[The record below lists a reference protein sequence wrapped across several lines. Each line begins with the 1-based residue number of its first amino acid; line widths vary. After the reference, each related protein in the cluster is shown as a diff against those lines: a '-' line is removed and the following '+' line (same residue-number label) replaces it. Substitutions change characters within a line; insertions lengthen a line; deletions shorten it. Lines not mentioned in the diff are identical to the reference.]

1 MDAIK
6 YAEGV
11 ISGEIVAPKY
21 VILQAKDFIE
31 IIKDRNELFV
41 LSDEKVKK
49 IRALLD
55 LMIMPKGLLAGR
67 AMSET
72 LAGYQWFFIIAV
84 LCVVYRDEPERRRYE
99 TALLEIARK
108 NFKTFT
114 IAIVFIILMLTE
126 PKYSKF
132 FSVAP
137 DATLSAEVKDAIKDI
152 LNASPKIKTYSGKN
166 RFSIWQK
173 RIDCILTESE
183 YKPLAFSRNRMDG
196 RLPKAFLADEVG
208 ALPNSYAIEAMRS
221 GQMGIQNKLGCI
233 ISTKYNTSNNP
244 FENEVAY
251 AKSVL
256 DGIDDDTS
264 YFALLYEPDDAKDWQ
279 SDDNILLHAN
289 PVAQELDFVWQDL
302 LNRRKKA
309 IAVES
314 VRENFLTK
322 HCNIIYA
329 GVGTEAYV
337 DINDLLSCRDD
348 SIDWSGRTVWLGV
361 DLAMTNDNTAV
372 TMVTEDDGLLLA
384 KTWFFIPEGRIDEK
398 NAFERLDYRQYIE
411 AGDVIPCGNKTV
423 DYNYIEAFIQEI
435 PSKYDV
441 EIQAIGYD
449 RWNALST
456 AQKLDRDFNTVEI
469 RQHSSTLHPPT
480 KLLAEKIANKEFRYS
495 KNPLLELNFSN
506 ARCVYDTNLNRY
518 ITKKKSQGK
527 IDGVASMINAVTLV
541 QLERFNGVDTSWAVQ
556 T

>member
-1 MDAIK
+1 LTFSSDK
-6 YAEGV
+6 TNSSFRSLT
-11 ISGEIVAPKY
+11 ISTK
-21 VILQAKDFIE
+21 
-31 IIKDRNELFV
+31 
-41 LSDEKVKK
+41 S
-49 IRALLD
+49 
-55 LMIMPKGLLAGR
+55 
-67 AMSET
+67 
-72 LAGYQWFFIIAV
+72 
-84 LCVVYRDEPERRRYE
+84 
-99 TALLEIARK
+99 
-108 NFKTFT
+108 
-114 IAIVFIILMLTE
+114 
-126 PKYSKF
+126 
-132 FSVAP
+132 
-137 DATLSAEVKDAIKDI
+137 
-152 LNASPKIKTYSGKN
+152 
-166 RFSIWQK
+166 
-173 RIDCILTESE
+173 
-183 YKPLAFSRNRMDG
+183 
-196 RLPKAFLADEVG
+196 LADEVG

-302 LNRRKKA
+302 LNRCKKA